1 MAETRSAS
9 ELLAA
14 YVVGADVLRWSIAG
28 LDGDALR
35 ARPIAGKMSS
45 LEVTAHIVDS
55 DQFMCDRLKRTIA
68 TERPLLVGVE
78 SADYPEPLRYH
89 DRDPELDIRLLEV
102 QRAQMAAD
110 LARLA
115 PEAWARVAIHSEI
128 GAVSL
133 LELFEHAVDHLESH
147 VATIAEK
154 RAALGL

>member
-14 YVVGADVLRWSIAG
+14 YVVGAQVLRWTISG
-28 LDGDALR
+28 LDADALR

-45 LEVTAHIVDS
+45 LEVVAHIVDS
-55 DQFMCDRLKRTIA
+55 DQFMCDRLKRTVA
-68 TERPLLVGVE
+68 TDRPLLVGVE
-78 SADYPEPLRYH
+78 SANYPEPLGYH

-102 QRAQMAAD
+102 QREQMASD

-115 PEAWARVAIHSEI
+115 PEAWERVAIHTEI

-133 LELFEHAVDHLESH
+133 LDLFEHAVDHLESH
-147 VATIAEK
+147 VTAIAEK
-154 RAALGL
+154 RTALGL